1 MQVIEF
7 IVIAFLVGCQLYFCR
22 EIIRR
27 TKLISTFL
35 LKKDNVSVV
44 SSNQDVN
51 LLQTELSVNNT
62 LLKEVV
68 KTINDYLRK
77 NKGNAADFHLIKN
90 IVDRHLDTVDEE
102 INHMLP
108 VPLYLG
114 LAATMVGIICGLLS
128 LHIPDMKE
136 EDSLKNE
143 STEYIVSN
151 IQEDSVNYASHS
163 DTSVGSDNTK
173 RTEESDFIYTINHVI
188 TSIKYAMACSLL
200 GLLMTTFLS
209 SLVYREAK
217 FNLEKQKNLFLNIL
231 QTQLLPH
238 LNEDAVA
245 TLMNMQANLQLFN
258 TNFEQNIE
266 GFSDI
271 MAEIHRAFDS
281 QVQLVQQMQRMDMV
295 QMAQF
300 NSNVLAQL
308 QACMGEFQTFTRY
321 LHQMNEFVSK
331 TTELTNSVNAQL
343 EATDAVKQIS
353 VSLRSNIDRNQT
365 VMKALQSFLVKVDTS
380 SAIISASNS
389 IDEAVVEAMNT
400 LKGHVN
406 TQVEEIKDYTRTAT
420 TELEQL
426 MGREKGQLDKLDKL
440 NNLDKMNDLVRSI
453 QNMSTDNRA
462 LTEGLARRIAALSQS
477 IDNIGRASSASPSRI
492 FPSWFL
498 WLVSLLIVIVSLI
511 FIVRTGFNLFE
522 LWKNK

>member
-7 IVIAFLVGCQLYFCR
+7 IIIVCLVGCQIYFCR

-35 LKKDNVSVV
+35 LKKDSVSVV

-51 LLQTELSVNNT
+51 LLQTEPSVNNT

-108 VPLYLG
+108 VPLYFG

-128 LHIPDMKE
+128 LDGSIAA
-136 EDSLKNE
+136 
-143 STEYIVSN
+143 YAF
-151 IQEDSVNYASHS
+151 VNSIGHL
-163 DTSVGSDNTK
+163 
-173 RTEESDFIYTINHVI
+173 IY
-188 TSIKYAMACSLL
+188 SIKFAMGCSLI
-200 GLLMTTFLS
+200 GLLMTTYLS
-209 SLVYREAK
+209 SLTYRKAK
-217 FNLEKQKNLFLNIL
+217 SEMEKQKNLFLNIL

-245 TLMNMQANLQLFN
+245 TLMNMQTNLQLFN

-266 GFSDI
+266 GFSGI
-271 MAEIHRAFDS
+271 MDEIHRAFDS

-308 QACMGEFQTFTRY
+308 QACMGEFQNFTRY

-343 EATDAVKQIS
+343 ETTDAVKQIS
-353 VSLRSNIDRNQT
+353 SSLRSNINRNQT
-365 VMKALQSFLVKVDTS
+365 VMKALQSFLEKVDAS
-380 SAIISASNS
+380 SAIITASNS
-389 IDEAVVEAMNT
+389 IDEAVAEAMNT
-400 LKGHVN
+400 LRGHVN
-406 TQVEEIKDYTRTAT
+406 TQVEEIRNYTRTAT
-420 TELEQL
+420 TDLEEL
-426 MGREKGQLDKLDKL
+426 MGRERGQLDKLDKL
-440 NNLDKMNDLVRSI
+440 NNLDRMNDLVRSI
-453 QNMSTDNRA
+453 QNMATDNRA

-477 IDNIGRASSASPSRI
+477 IDNIGMSSSPSPSRI

-498 WLVSLLIVIVSLI
+498 WLVSLLVVVVSLI
-511 FIVRTGFNLFE
+511 FIVKTGLGVYEFLE
-522 LWKNK
+522 NK